1 MPRLAPTV
9 MPDTYTTLACYPDHV
24 AASRHGRLPPRDPS
38 PIHSG
43 GRSRVLGVLVLVALS
58 TVLALAVETGVRR
71 MMMPPDFE
79 QVRAWLSP
87 TLEPWAWAIAVVTAF
102 ACAGGWWLFGV
113 LLRRG
118 LARARPGLA
127 PDRARARAE
136 LDAAILASSVP
147 QVPAVVGT
155 MLFMMGAPLLPVVTA
170 MAVAVLGVLSLG
182 LRVQLGSRDQG

>member
-1 MPRLAPTV
+1 M
-9 MPDTYTTLACYPDHV
+9 
-24 AASRHGRLPPRDPS
+24 
-38 PIHSG
+38 
-43 GRSRVLGVLVLVALS
+43 
-58 TVLALAVETGVRR
+58 
-71 MMMPPDFE
+71 
-79 QVRAWLSP
+79 
-87 TLEPWAWAIAVVTAF
+87 
-102 ACAGGWWLFGV
+102 